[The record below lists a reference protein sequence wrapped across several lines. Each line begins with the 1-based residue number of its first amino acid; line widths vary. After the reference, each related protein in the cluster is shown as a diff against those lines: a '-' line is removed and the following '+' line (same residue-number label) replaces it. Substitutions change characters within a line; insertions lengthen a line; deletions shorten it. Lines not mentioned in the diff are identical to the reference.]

1 MSVKE
6 EDYIIVSCPHC
17 AEFIMI
23 KKNEFNCK
31 IFRHG
36 MYKSNHNQ
44 IDPHLPKELCNQLV
58 KDDLIYGCGKPFQLS
73 GNNNEAKICDYI

>member
-6 EDYIIVSCPHC
+6 EDYIIVSCPYC
-17 AEFIMI
+17 TEFIMI

-36 MYKSNHNQ
+36 TYKSNHNQ
-44 IDPHLPKELCNQLV
+44 IDPHLSKELCDKLV
-58 KDDLIYGCGKPFQLS
+58 KDDLIYGCGKSFQLTEK
-73 GNNNEAKICDYI
+73 NDTKICDYI